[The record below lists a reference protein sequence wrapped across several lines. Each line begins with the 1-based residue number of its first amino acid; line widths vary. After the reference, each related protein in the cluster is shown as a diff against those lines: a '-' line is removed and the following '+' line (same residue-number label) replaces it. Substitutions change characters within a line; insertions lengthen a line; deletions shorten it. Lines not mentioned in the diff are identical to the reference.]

1 MIFSELIDLI
11 FEKLINLPIYVWIL
25 TIFIISFTDSLF
37 SPIPPDPLLIF
48 STTYHPDYLW
58 LFIFICVSAS
68 YLGGLTS
75 YLLAKKV
82 YKKYTNFIH
91 KFINKDQFSK
101 ASKEFSKRGDLII
114 LICAITFI
122 PYKIIAWVAGFVE
135 YNISRFSILTI
146 FGRSLRYALIG
157 ILSYI
162 FGENIQNIIQVS
174 LDISN
179 YLAVIFI
186 LISISLLLA
195 WNFRKKNN
203 TKA

>member
-75 YLLAKKV
+75 YLLAIKV

-91 KFINKDQFSK
+91 KFINRDQFRK

-122 PYKIIAWVAGFVE
+122 PYKIIAWVAGFVG
-135 YNISRFSILTI
+135 YNISRFSIFTI
-146 FGRSLRYALIG
+146 FGRSFRYALIG

-186 LISISLLLA
+186 IISISLLLA

>member
-82 YKKYTNFIH
+82 YKRYTNFIH
-91 KFINKDQFSK
+91 KFINKNQFNK
-101 ASKEFSKRGDLII
+101 ASIEFSKRGDLII

-135 YNISRFSILTI
+135 YNISRFSI
-146 FGRSLRYALIG
+146 FS
-157 ILSYI
+157 
-162 FGENIQNIIQVS
+162 VS
-174 LDISN
+174 KLYN
-179 YLAVIFI
+179 L
-186 LISISLLLA
+186 
-195 WNFRKKNN
+195 
-203 TKA
+203 

>member
-1 MIFSELIDLI
+1 M
-11 FEKLINLPIYVWIL
+11 
-25 TIFIISFTDSLF
+25 
-37 SPIPPDPLLIF
+37 
-48 STTYHPDYLW
+48 
-58 LFIFICVSAS
+58 
-68 YLGGLTS
+68 
-75 YLLAKKV
+75 
-82 YKKYTNFIH
+82 
-91 KFINKDQFSK
+91 
-101 ASKEFSKRGDLII
+101 II

>member
-1 MIFSELIDLI
+1 MIFSEFVDLI
-11 FEKLINLPIYVWIL
+11 FDKLINLPIYVWIL

-58 LFIFICVSAS
+58 LFILVCVSAS
-68 YLGGLTS
+68 YVGGLTS
-75 YLLAKKV
+75 YLLANKV
-82 YKKYTNFIH
+82 YKKYTAFIH
-91 KFINKDQFSK
+91 KFINIDQFEK
-101 ASKEFSKRGDLII
+101 ASKEFSKRGDMII

-135 YNISRFSILTI
+135 YNVSRFSIFSIL
-146 FGRSLRYALIG
+146 GRAFRYSLIG

-179 YLAVIFI
+179 YLAIFFI
-186 LISISLLLA
+186 ITSVLLFLA
-195 WNFRKKNN
+195 WNIRKNN
-203 TKA
+203 KTKA

>member
-25 TIFIISFTDSLF
+25 TIFMISFTDSLF

-75 YLLAKKV
+75 YLLAIKV
-82 YKKYTNFIH
+82 YKKYTTFIH

>member
-37 SPIPPDPLLIF
+37 SPIPPDPLLIL

-58 LFIFICVSAS
+58 LFILICVSAS
-68 YLGGLTS
+68 YHGGLTS

-82 YKKYTNFIH
+82 YKRYTNFIH
-91 KFINKDQFSK
+91 KFINKNQFNK

-135 YNISRFSILTI
+135 YNVSRFSIFSVL
-146 FGRSLRYALIG
+146 GRSFRYALIG

-162 FGENIQNIIQVS
+162 FGDNIQNIIQLS
-174 LDISN
+174 LDVSN

-186 LISISLLLA
+186 LISVSILLA
-195 WNFRKKNN
+195 WNLRKKNN
-203 TKA
+203 NNA

>member
-37 SPIPPDPLLIF
+37 SPIPPDPLLIL

-58 LFIFICVSAS
+58 LFILICVSAS

-101 ASKEFSKRGDLII
+101 ASNEFTIRGDLII
-114 LICAITFI
+114 LICSITFL
-122 PYKIIAWVAGFVE
+122 PYKMIAWVAGFVE
-135 YNISRFSILTI
+135 YNISRFSIFSI
-146 FGRSLRYALIG
+146 IGRSFRYALIG

-162 FGENIQNIIQVS
+162 FSENIQNIIEIS
-174 LDISN
+174 LNISN

-186 LISISLLLA
+186 TISALLLLT
-195 WNFRKKNN
+195 WNFKKKNN
-203 TKA
+203 TKV

>member
-37 SPIPPDPLLIF
+37 SPIPPDPILIF

-75 YLLAKKV
+75 YLLAIKV

-91 KFINKDQFSK
+91 KFINRDQFSK

-122 PYKIIAWVAGFVE
+122 PYKIIAWVAGFVG
-135 YNISRFSILTI
+135 YNISRFSIFTI
-146 FGRSLRYALIG
+146 LGRSLRYALIG

-186 LISISLLLA
+186 IISISLFLA

>member
-82 YKKYTNFIH
+82 YKRYTNFIH
-91 KFINKDQFSK
+91 KFINKNQFNK

-114 LICAITFI
+114 LI
-122 PYKIIAWVAGFVE
+122 
-135 YNISRFSILTI
+135 
-146 FGRSLRYALIG
+146 
-157 ILSYI
+157 
-162 FGENIQNIIQVS
+162 
-174 LDISN
+174 
-179 YLAVIFI
+179 
-186 LISISLLLA
+186 
-195 WNFRKKNN
+195 
-203 TKA
+203 